1 MRRLLAR
8 SRSAR
13 QARRPRR
20 SVAEAWSTCSPAT
33 AHSADRQ
40 NSRNGKSCVS
50 GFWSLSDVETR
61 ALIPTRMAYLIRF
74 LKFSGGLLYVRT
86 FPLVNTHVL
95 WYAEGMRKKVFR
107 IADVAHLGGIARRE
121 RLSAE
126 ERSESARHAVQARHK
141 RSTKRQRQDAARK
154 AVLARWARVKQQQKL
169 S

>member
-1 MRRLLAR
+1 
-8 SRSAR
+8 
-13 QARRPRR
+13 
-20 SVAEAWSTCSPAT
+20 
-33 AHSADRQ
+33 
-40 NSRNGKSCVS
+40 
-50 GFWSLSDVETR
+50 
-61 ALIPTRMAYLIRF
+61 
-74 LKFSGGLLYVRT
+74 
-86 FPLVNTHVL
+86 
-95 WYAEGMRKKVFR
+95 MRKKVFR